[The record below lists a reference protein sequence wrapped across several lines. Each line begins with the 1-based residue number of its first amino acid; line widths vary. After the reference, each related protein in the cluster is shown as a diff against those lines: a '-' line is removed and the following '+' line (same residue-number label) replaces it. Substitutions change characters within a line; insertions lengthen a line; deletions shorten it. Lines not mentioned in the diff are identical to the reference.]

1 MTKGLNVHML
11 ENIYLNSLAI
21 VALFWLAS
29 YAITIPLGLIAKLTS
44 KTKTDLD
51 DRIIKAV
58 KLPIRYLSFILG
70 FYYGFKGF
78 NWSWSVGGREL
89 GITDLMLALV
99 ILTIG
104 FLVSRL
110 AKTTLDWYGD
120 RDNVALSKTMFVF
133 IRKILSVAVYAV
145 VIMIVFSQLGI
156 EITPLLASLGIAG
169 LAIAMGLK
177 STLESLFAALFLV
190 MDKSINIGDWIQLED
205 GTKAYIEDI
214 SWRTVRIRT
223 VGGNTVIVPNNVF
236 ANEKISSY
244 DYPEK
249 HFTTSITV
257 GVAYDTDLD
266 KAEYIAGQAAE
277 KVLKDEGVTYKENNP
292 TIRYNLLDASSI
304 NFGIYVKVDKV
315 QDEGRVKHA
324 LIKEIVKQFRENN
337 IEIPFP
343 QMVIHKNN

>member
-1 MTKGLNVHML
+1 ML
-11 ENIYLNSLAI
+11 ENIYLNSLA
-21 VALFWLAS
+21 VVFLFWLGS
-29 YAITIPLGLIAKLTS
+29 YAITIPLGLIAKITS

-51 DRIIKAV
+51 DRILKAL
-58 KLPIRYLSFILG
+58 KLPIRYLAIILG

-78 NWSWSVGGREL
+78 GWAWSVGGKDL
-89 GITDLMLALV
+89 GVTDLMLALV

-104 FLVSRL
+104 FLASRL
-110 AKTTLDWYGD
+110 VKTTLVWYSE
-120 RDNVALSKTMFVF
+120 RDNVVLSQTMFIF
-133 IRKILSVAVYAV
+133 LRKIISVVVYAV

-177 STLESLFAALFLV
+177 PTIESLFAALFLV
-190 MDKSINIGDWIQLED
+190 LDKSINIGDWVQLED

-223 VGGNTVIVPNNVF
+223 IGGNTVIVPNNVF

-244 DYPEK
+244 DYPER
-249 HFTTSITV
+249 HFTTSVAV
-257 GVAYDTDLD
+257 GVSYDTDLD
-266 KAEYIAGQAAE
+266 KAEYVASQAAE
-277 KVLKDEGVTYKENNP
+277 KVIKDEGITLQENNP
-292 TIRYNLLDASSI
+292 TIRYQLLDASSI
-304 NFGIYVKVDKV
+304 NFSIKIKIDTVN
-315 QDEGRVKHA
+315 DEGRIKHA

-343 QMVIHKNN
+343 QMVVHKEN